1 MLTVEKYASGTKP
14 RMESRV
20 RGNVQARFGEGDTP
34 YPQGSTVPTLPM
46 VRLLQIRGVLTLLG
60 CGPCAHLS

>member
-34 YPQGSTVPTLPM
+34 YPQGSTVPTLPISRAT
-46 VRLLQIRGVLTLLG
+46 RLSE
-60 CGPCAHLS
+60 AAAWSMA